1 MRVLLERF
9 IHYLAVERGLSDNT
23 LSSYLSDLNQFMT
36 FLEENNI
43 TSVHMLNNQH
53 LIEYILFLRSNGKAP
68 TTISRNRAAIKT
80 FMKFLV
86 NEGILE
92 NNPSENLESP
102 RLNRKLPLA
111 LSMEQVDNLLQQP
124 RTKTAIGLRDR
135 AMLEVLYASGLRVSE
150 LISLNIGDLEL
161 DKGFIRCYGKG
172 SKERIVPLGSM
183 AIFFVNQYLEQA
195 RVKLVKKTAEKTV
208 FVNNMGNRLTRQ
220 GLWKI
225 LKKYAKTAGI
235 GEITPHTL
243 RHSFATHLLENGADL
258 RAVQEMLGHADI
270 STTQIYT
277 HLTNS
282 HLRKV
287 YDNTHPRAKIQES

>member
-23 LSSYLSDLNQFMT
+23 LSSYSSDLGQFMT
-36 FLEENNI
+36 FLEESNI
-43 TSVHMLNNQH
+43 TSIHMLNNQH
-53 LIEYILFLRSNGKAP
+53 LIEYIMILKSKGKAAA
-68 TTISRNRAAIKT
+68 TISRNRAAIKT

-86 NEGILE
+86 SDGILD

-102 RLNRKLPLA
+102 KLNRKLPITLN
-111 LSMEQVDNLLQQP
+111 MEQMDNLFQKP
-124 RTKTAIGLRDR
+124 RIKTVIGLRDR

-150 LISLNIGDLEL
+150 LVSLNIGDMEL
-161 DKGFIRCYGKG
+161 NKGFIRCYGKG

-183 AIFFVNQYLEQA
+183 AIFFVNQYLEQG
-195 RVKLVKKTAEKTV
+195 RVKLVKKPAEKAV
-208 FVNNMGNRLTRQ
+208 FVNNMGSRLTRQ

-225 LKKYAKTAGI
+225 LKKYAKAAGI

-277 HLTNS
+277 HITNS

-287 YDNTHPRAKIQES
+287 YDNTHPRAKIQ

>member
-1 MRVLLERF
+1 MMRVLLERF

-23 LSSYLSDLNQFMT
+23 LSSYLSDLEQFIN
-36 FLEENNI
+36 FLEEKNI
-43 TSVHMLNNQH
+43 ASVHVLNNQH
-53 LIEYILFLRSNGKAP
+53 LIEYILFLKSNSKAP
-68 TTISRNRAAIKT
+68 ATISRNRAAIKT

-86 NEGILE
+86 NEGILD
-92 NNPSENLESP
+92 NNPSENLQSP
-102 RLNRKLPLA
+102 RLSRKLPMTLT
-111 LSMEQVDNLLQQP
+111 MEQVDNLLQKP
-124 RTKTAIGLRDR
+124 RIKTTIGLRDR

-150 LISLNIGDLEL
+150 LVSLDVGDMEL
-161 DKGFIRCYGKG
+161 SKGFIRCYGKG

-183 AIFFVNQYLEQA
+183 AIFFVTQYLEQA
-195 RVKLVKKTAEKTV
+195 RVKLIKKPGEKAV

-225 LKKYAKTAGI
+225 LKKYARAAGI
-235 GEITPHTL
+235 SEITPHTL

-277 HLTNS
+277 HVTNS

-287 YDNTHPRAKIQES
+287 YDNTHPRAKNS